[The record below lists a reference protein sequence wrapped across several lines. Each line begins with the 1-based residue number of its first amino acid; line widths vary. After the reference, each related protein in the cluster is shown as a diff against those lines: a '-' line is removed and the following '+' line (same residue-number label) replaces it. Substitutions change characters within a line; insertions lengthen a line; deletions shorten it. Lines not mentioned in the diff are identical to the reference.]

1 MFYDYYVIRTIR
13 ILIRVSIW
21 SGDLSGLNEESL
33 RVGAAVNS
41 ITEAER
47 AALWVIR
54 AVAQDG
60 IAAST
65 KIPQKL
71 TVVSDVQASTL
82 TERIFAIVRTGS
94 IGGLALCAPAKPG
107 VSEGEF
113 DLLNLLGR
121 IQHQNDYNELVNRLA
136 VPTGEQFT
144 TMVDVLMV
152 LADFLFKANI
162 VLPLPVANRPVL
174 SAVGVRKCDKLAPS
188 EQCLLAGVRLWA
200 KSEDDWRG
208 GMHILTNYFGRIGLG
223 EVCAPLHTMLV
234 HAVTSSTRGLFVN
247 CPGFEGLTVDE
258 ARIIHAVSATQRGY
272 KEIAMTLLATW
283 LPPVAVRLSLRCIE
297 GLSDILGAQSGRM
310 PLRDWAFPELCDPES
325 WRSPWSH
332 LTNAIH

>member
-94 IGGLALCAPAKPG
+94 IGGLALCAPAK
-107 VSEGEF
+107 
-113 DLLNLLGR
+113 
-121 IQHQNDYNELVNRLA
+121 
-136 VPTGEQFT
+136 
-144 TMVDVLMV
+144 
-152 LADFLFKANI
+152 
-162 VLPLPVANRPVL
+162 
-174 SAVGVRKCDKLAPS
+174 
-188 EQCLLAGVRLWA
+188 
-200 KSEDDWRG
+200 
-208 GMHILTNYFGRIGLG
+208 
-223 EVCAPLHTMLV
+223 
-234 HAVTSSTRGLFVN
+234 
-247 CPGFEGLTVDE
+247 
-258 ARIIHAVSATQRGY
+258 
-272 KEIAMTLLATW
+272 
-283 LPPVAVRLSLRCIE
+283 
-297 GLSDILGAQSGRM
+297 
-310 PLRDWAFPELCDPES
+310 
-325 WRSPWSH
+325 
-332 LTNAIH
+332 